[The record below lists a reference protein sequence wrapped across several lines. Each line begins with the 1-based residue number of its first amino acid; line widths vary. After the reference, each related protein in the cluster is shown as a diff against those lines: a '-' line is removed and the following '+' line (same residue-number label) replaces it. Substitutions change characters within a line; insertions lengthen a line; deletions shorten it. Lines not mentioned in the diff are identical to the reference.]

1 MIAPVVLTS
10 SSTIGRLT
18 SEGLKYQS
26 WRPPSAP
33 PGRQI
38 NPSSEITMSSNTVAM
53 VVLPSVTEVAERH
66 RVVDVDARR
75 SPHSSSDRE
84 GWRCAAD

>member
-18 SEGLKYQS
+18 PEGLKYQS

-33 PGRQI
+33 PDPQI

-53 VVLPSVTEVAERH
+53 VVPPSVTEVAERH
-66 RVVDVDARR
+66 RVVDGDARR
-75 SPHSSSDRE
+75 SPDSSSDRE
-84 GWRCAAD
+84 GWRCPAD